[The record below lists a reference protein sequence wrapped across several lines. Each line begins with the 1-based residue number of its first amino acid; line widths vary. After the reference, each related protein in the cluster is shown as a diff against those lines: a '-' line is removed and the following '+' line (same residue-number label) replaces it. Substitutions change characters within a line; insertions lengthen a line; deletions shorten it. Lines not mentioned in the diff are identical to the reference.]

1 MSILEY
7 LLRLCF
13 GAKSPETARVDRE
26 PRSKRTD
33 AGHAAHA
40 ANGPRS
46 YSGHPSSRRVRPPRW
61 IIQASN
67 GGRRGED
74 LAAPLV
80 IERRGPSRQPS
91 RIGAAAIHG

>member
-7 LLRLCF
+7 LLHLCF
-13 GAKSPETARVDRE
+13 GSRNPEPAQADRE
-26 PRSKRTD
+26 RRAD
-33 AGHAAHA
+33 RAEY

-67 GGRRGED
+67 GGRHGTD
-74 LAAPLV
+74 MAAPLV
-80 IERRGPSRQPS
+80 IGRRVPGRHAPRM
-91 RIGAAAIHG
+91 AAAPIHG